1 MNMIKRTALLAAS
14 CFLAACASTGKQ
26 FPTIHESAH
35 TAAGAV
41 EKTLPAGEALAMLR
55 QLSPHADMAE
65 AVYRRDLAVSERQE
79 RACDYV
85 TATDAPALRSGLPDG
100 WVRLNQ
106 QLVKQLG
113 MQPAAGQGGPLQPCR
128 GAKGLQYE
136 TYIRLDAA
144 GRPLEA
150 VLAFRGTENT
160 RYEWRSDWIANF
172 SNVDFG
178 VGANPQFSE
187 ARTEGGRLIEAL
199 VRVLPKTTSS
209 AVCKA
214 AMGRDEGVQAP
225 IDLVGHSLGGG
236 LAQHLAYSS
245 KACDVRATVAF
256 DPSPATGW
264 FFLHWRN
271 HVVTKDPHISRVY
284 LDGEALSF
292 VRKISTRFNHAR
304 DYRRDIRMTFP
315 DVDVGAFGRHSM
327 TLLAA
332 GIKYAANGLPPDD
345 TEKRIDYAS
354 AVVYPESLS
363 QN

>member
-1 MNMIKRTALLAAS
+1 MNMIKRTALLIAS
-14 CFLAACASTGKQ
+14 CFLAACASTDKQ
-26 FPTIHESAH
+26 FPTLHESAH

-41 EKTLPAGEALAMLR
+41 EKTLPTGEALAMLR
-55 QLSPHADMAE
+55 QISKHADMAE
-65 AVYRRDLAVSERQE
+65 AVYRRDLDVSERQE

-85 TATDAPALRSGLPDG
+85 TATDSPPLRSGLPDG
-100 WVRLNQ
+100 WFRLNQ
-106 QLVKQLG
+106 QLIRKLG
-113 MQPAAGQGGPLQPCR
+113 MQPAGEQGRPLQPCR
-128 GAKGLQYE
+128 GARGLQYE
-136 TYIRLDAA
+136 TYIRLDAS

-160 RYEWRSDWIANF
+160 KYEWRSDWIANF

-187 ARTEGGRLIEAL
+187 ARIEGGRLIEAL

-209 AVCKA
+209 PVCKA
-214 AMGRDEGVQAP
+214 AKNRSEGVQAP

-245 KACDVRATVAF
+245 KACDVRATIAF

-264 FFLHWRN
+264 FFLHWRGC
-271 HVVTKDPHISRVY
+271 VVTTDPNIYRVY

-292 VRKISTRFNHAR
+292 VRKVSTKFNQTR
-304 DYRRDIRMTFP
+304 DHRRDIRMTFP

-332 GIKYAANGLPPDD
+332 GIKYAANSLPPDD
-345 TEKRIDYAS
+345 TENRIDYAS
-354 AVVYPESLS
+354 SIVYPESLG